1 MTLASGFFSF
11 AETAAVSPAIPPPTM
26 RISAES
32 LTSSKFCPII
42 TSLLCAV
49 HVKAL
54 SVAHA
59 LIINNYLDA
68 ALLAHCLAISAVCTL
83 VYILENWLF
92 LFSIPSDYVDEAS
105 FVAQLTTDTIFW
117 IVLNFVIAM

>member
-1 MTLASGFFSF
+1 
-11 AETAAVSPAIPPPTM
+11 
-26 RISAES
+26 
-32 LTSSKFCPII
+32 
-42 TSLLCAV
+42 LCAV

-105 FVAQLTTDTIFW
+105 FVAQLTTDTIFR
-117 IVLNFVIAM
+117 IVFNFVIAM